1 MEKKKKLSISIALV
15 VILAL
20 FGSVLAYLFASSGAN
35 NEIKVTN
42 ANASIDEEFD
52 GSNLKQGYN
61 VYKKT
66 VPVKNSGENPCFVR
80 VYMDFS
86 DSSVINSADAQTY
99 FSNEE
104 NKPAASPVSNAW
116 KIASGKEWLKGN
128 WVYVDDN
135 GNVVYVDDKGNVVNG
150 SGSVNLGLSG
160 YYYYTVPVQPGESTE
175 PLIRWV
181 MTYFEGTVKVYDIL
195 VYTETVQ
202 TVGIDGTD
210 YSTNWADAWK
220 AYLHIN

>member
-1 MEKKKKLSISIALV
+1 M
-15 VILAL
+15 
-20 FGSVLAYLFASSGAN
+20 
-35 NEIKVTN
+35 
-42 ANASIDEEFD
+42 
-52 GSNLKQGYN
+52 
-61 VYKKT
+61 
-66 VPVKNSGENPCFVR
+66 
-80 VYMDFS
+80 
-86 DSSVINSADAQTY
+86 
-99 FSNEE
+99 
-104 NKPAASPVSNAW
+104 
-116 KIASGKEWLKGN
+116 
-128 WVYVDDN
+128 
-135 GNVVYVDDKGNVVNG
+135 
-150 SGSVNLGLSG
+150 GLSG